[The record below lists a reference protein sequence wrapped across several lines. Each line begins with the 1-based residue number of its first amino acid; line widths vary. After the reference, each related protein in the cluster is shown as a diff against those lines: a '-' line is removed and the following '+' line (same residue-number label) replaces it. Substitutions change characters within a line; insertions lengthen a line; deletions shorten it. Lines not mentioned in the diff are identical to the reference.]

1 MDIVQFLL
9 AVVNLLLALV
19 VLFGGKLIFQR
30 LTELQ
35 EEVDDLKTHR
45 SGPSSEEIEDLPP
58 PRSAA
63 WKE

>member
-30 LTELQ
+30 LTQLRED
-35 EEVDDLKTHR
+35 VDALTSRR
-45 SGPSSEEIEDLPP
+45 SGKPAEEDEDLPP